1 MPLPDIFC
9 KAVSREVI
17 NRIEKLDSQKQ
28 PLWGKMTVAQMLAH
42 CCVSYE
48 YVYEDKHKPPGPVM
62 KLILKMLVKDKV
74 VSEKPYSKNGRT
86 APDFIIADERDFQ
99 NEKQR
104 LIGYIW
110 KTQELG
116 KMHFKGKESHSFG
129 KLSCTEW
136 NNMFYKHLDHHLT
149 QFGV

>member
-9 KAVSREVI
+9 KAVTREVI
-17 NRIEKLDSQKQ
+17 NRIEKLDPHRQ
-28 PLWGKMTVAQMLAH
+28 PLWGKMNASQMLAH

-48 YVYEDKHKPPGPVM
+48 HVYENKHTPPGPIM
-62 KLILKMLVKDKV
+62 KMILKMIVKNQV
-74 VSEKPYSKNGRT
+74 VSEKPYAKNSRT
-86 APDFIIADERDFQ
+86 AKEFLITNERDFEQ
-99 NEKQR
+99 EKQR
-104 LIGYIW
+104 LIQYIV

-116 KMHFKGKESHSFG
+116 KMYFKGKESHSFG

-136 NNMFYKHLDHHLT
+136 NNMFYKHLDHHLS